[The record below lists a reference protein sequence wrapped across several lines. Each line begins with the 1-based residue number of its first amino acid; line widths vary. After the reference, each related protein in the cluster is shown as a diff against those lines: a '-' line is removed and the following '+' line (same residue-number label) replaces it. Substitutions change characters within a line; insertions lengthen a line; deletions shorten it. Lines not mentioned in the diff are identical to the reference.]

1 MSCQCQSNIWTYLKS
16 EHWASTAVCVDA
28 EDLTTQPASLVLL
41 LLEAEPWNSLA
52 CPSVLT
58 GNGPGDVASS
68 HKAAGN
74 SKRARATLQ
83 PGLATISSP

>member
-41 LLEAEPWNSLA
+41 LLEAGWKMKRNVLA
-52 CPSVLT
+52 
-58 GNGPGDVASS
+58 
-68 HKAAGN
+68 
-74 SKRARATLQ
+74 
-83 PGLATISSP
+83 